1 MISEKNNFS
10 VKLKNCELWSDE
22 PECWSKNFSYFS
34 SSLLWRRGDETSEA
48 AWHKHISN
56 VWQPPPEV
64 SLEVP
69 LLSSCH
75 FHEEKSQGI
84 VDLQSFYGK
93 LMYIFFIISCQK
105 TSILKKWFWRLWCM
119 FFCGND
125 NLVYGYFP
133 FKLMIVK
140 K

>member
-93 LMYIFFIISCQK
+93 LIMYICFLESRVKKRQLK
-105 TSILKKWFWRLWCM
+105 KKWFWRLWYM
-119 FFCGND
+119 FF
-125 NLVYGYFP
+125 VE
-133 FKLMIVK
+133 MITLSMAFFHLN
-140 K
+140 

>member
-93 LMYIFFIISCQK
+93 LIMYICFLESRVKKRQLK
-105 TSILKKWFWRLWCM
+105 KKWFRRLWYM
-119 FFCGND
+119 FF
-125 NLVYGYFP
+125 VE
-133 FKLMIVK
+133 MITLSMAIFHFN
-140 K
+140 